1 MINESDMQTIEHRLG
16 ALFAAH
22 AGLRRF
28 VLEWHCQ
35 STGAPM
41 NQAEQKMRGYIEAE
55 YAQMIQDAARDISPE
70 WAALMD
76 CRRPPQAPPPTA

>member
-1 MINESDMQTIEHRLG
+1 MLY
-16 ALFAAH
+16 AAH

-41 NQAEQKMRGYIEAE
+41 NLAEQKMRGYIETE
-55 YAQMIQDAARDISPE
+55 YDQMIRDAAQDISPAF
-70 WAALMD
+70 AALMD
-76 CRRPPQAPPPTA
+76 CRRHPQTPPPTA